1 MAKCRTTIAGLRRT
15 SQATRHYAVSREG
28 GAPENTPQSVSPHFP
43 ILRKHNSGPIVKST
57 NTLARRMQTWSAG
70 QRYWARMRRLG
81 AVAQILFDDAGAS
94 GAALA
99 WELANEA
106 QPA

>member
-28 GAPENTPQSVSPHFP
+28 VAPENTPQRVSPHFP
-43 ILRKHNSGPIVKST
+43 ILRKHNSGPFVKST
-57 NTLARRMQTWSAG
+57 DTLARRMQPWGAG

-81 AVAQILFDDAGAS
+81 AVAQILFGDAGAS
-94 GAALA
+94 GAALV
-99 WELANEA
+99 WELATEA

>member
-1 MAKCRTTIAGLRRT
+1 MAKCRTTIAGLRCT
-15 SQATRHYAVSREG
+15 SQAARHSAVFREG
-28 GAPENTPQSVSPHFP
+28 IPAENRPQRVSPHFP
-43 ILRKHNSGPIVKST
+43 IRRAHNSGPFVRST
-57 NTLARRMQTWSAG
+57 DTLARRMQPWGAG
-70 QRYWARMRRLG
+70 QRYWRMRRLG